1 MRGGLGIAA
10 LAAVLSFGALSGCDS
25 SAMAPRKTDVKPHA
39 RPAAIVPRPTPSAPE
54 TPNASQASRDL
65 AAYYARVQSDLLVR
79 GLLRTDGGGPDTQ
92 FTDTMLARDFEK
104 IALKDEFARGEGLKP
119 SSGEIGAIKKWVK
132 PVRVAAEFGPSVPTA
147 KAAKDKG
154 DLASYVSRLGR
165 ITGHPIAMTGGA
177 ANFHVLFVS
186 EDDRSFLTN
195 RVRALV
201 PDISDNAIGILE
213 RLPRGVHCLVF
224 AFSDSANGY
233 DYGQAIAVVRA
244 EHPDLLRLSCIHE
257 EVAQGLGLG
266 NDDPR
271 ARPSIFNDDDEFALL
286 TTHDELLLKILYDP
300 RLRPGMSADQAM
312 PIVRERAAELMG
324 GDGPT

>member
-1 MRGGLGIAA
+1 MRGRLGIAA
-10 LAAVLSFGALSGCDS
+10 VAAALSFGVLTGCDS
-25 SAMAPRKTDVKPHA
+25 SALAPRKTEVKPHA
-39 RPAAIVPRPTPSAPE
+39 RPVALAPRPTPSAPA
-54 TPNASQASRDL
+54 TPRASQASRDL

-104 IALKDEFARGEGLKP
+104 IALRDEFARGEGLKP
-119 SSGEIGAIKKWVK
+119 SSGEIGAVKKWVK
-132 PVRVAAEFGPSVPTA
+132 PVRVTAEFGPGVPAA
-147 KAAKDKG
+147 KAAKDRG
-154 DLASYVSRLGR
+154 DLANYVARLGR
-165 ITGHPIAMTGGA
+165 ITGHPIAMSSGG
-177 ANFHVLFVS
+177 ANFHVFFVS

-195 RVRALV
+195 RVRSLV

-213 RLPRGVHCLVF
+213 RLPRSVHCLVF
-224 AFSDSANGY
+224 AFSDSENGN
-233 DYGQAIAVVRA
+233 DYGRAIAVVRA

-300 RLRPGMSADQAM
+300 RLRPGMSAEQAM
-312 PIVRERAAELMG
+312 PIVRAKAAELTG
-324 GDGPT
+324 GG